1 MNKVITIK
9 SVVMAALL
17 ATGLVNVTNVMAS
30 ADSGD
35 MSEAAILERIKP
47 VAKLNTSGAP
57 ITVDASAAAE
67 PAPAAAAPAAA
78 AEEAAPAAAEEAA
91 PAATT
96 AGRSPEDIY
105 KSTCIACHLAGVAGA
120 PKLGDKALWA
130 PRIATGMDAMMTTV
144 LNGKG
149 AMPPRGTC
157 GNCSDDE
164 LRATVEYMTSQSQ

>member
-1 MNKVITIK
+1 MNKAITIK
-9 SVVMAALL
+9 SVFMASLL
-17 ATGLVNVTNVMAS
+17 ATGLVSVANVMAS

-67 PAPAAAAPAAA
+67 PAPAAPAAA

-96 AGRSPEDIY
+96 AGRAPEDIY

-157 GNCSDDE
+157 ANCSDDE